1 MTEYEAYQEHI
12 RYTHDTYCR
21 IVIRHASFDAARL
34 LAARWKREISLE
46 YLTEEKFVP
55 LSTTDEY
62 FQVPD
67 YGETYPF
74 SVRGQT
80 IFLDSRS
87 LAAALAELPE
97 QTQEEIFLYY
107 FQHLTQKEI
116 GEQSGWTRS
125 TIGRHIQLALKRLKA
140 EMEVLSHE

>member
-21 IVIRHASFDAARL
+21 IVIRHASFDAARM

-46 YLTEEKFVP
+46 YLTE
-55 LSTTDEY
+55 
-62 FQVPD
+62 
-67 YGETYPF
+67 
-74 SVRGQT
+74 
-80 IFLDSRS
+80 
-87 LAAALAELPE
+87 ALAELPE
-97 QTQEEIFLYY
+97 QSQEEIFLYY
-107 FQHLTQKEI
+107 FQHLKQKEI

-125 TIGRHIQLALKRLKA
+125 TIGRHIQLALKRLKE

>member
-12 RYTHDTYCR
+12 RYTPNIYCR
-21 IVIRHASFDAARL
+21 IIIRHASFETTHMLTVR
-34 LAARWKREISLE
+34 RKREISLE

-55 LSTTDEY
+55 LSTIDEY

-80 IFLDSRS
+80 ILLDSCS
-87 LAAALAELPE
+87 LAAALARLPE

-125 TIGRHIQLALKRLKA
+125 TIGRHIRLALKRLKE